1 MKFWLIKTE
10 PDDWSW
16 KNQVKSGNKV
26 GKVESWNN
34 QNESLK
40 ISSSDEFD
48 VGDLIEGTT
57 SRTAGTIESKINFE
71 SAIKIDAGSVV
82 KQGWE
87 RETGFL
93 NDTLQRLPD
102 NFYYQNFSYSLKSK
116 VSLDKWDDAVS
127 KLNHPSGFLKF
138 SDFYDLVI
146 FIYSYLPKS

>member
-1 MKFWLIKTE
+1 MLL
-10 PDDWSW
+10 
-16 KNQVKSGNKV
+16 
-26 GKVESWNN
+26 N

-57 SRTAGTIESKINFE
+57 SRTSGTIESKINFE
-71 SAIKIDAGSVV
+71 SAINIDAGSVV
-82 KQGWE
+82 KQGWQ

-127 KLNHPSGFLKF
+127 KLNHPSGF
-138 SDFYDLVI
+138 YDIVD
-146 FIYSYLPKS
+146 